1 MSETNAP
8 KRVAILGGGIAALS
22 AAYEITN
29 TPGHEVTI
37 HTLGWR
43 LGGKCASSRGPDGR
57 IQEHGIHGFL
67 GSYFNTMPMMAAV
80 YAELDRPKN
89 APLATFEAAFLGIDT
104 VQLYAWDDDR
114 FNRFDLT
121 FPVDTVFPD
130 PGKPGGLESVEQLI
144 ERVIA
149 LISGLHDHHRVDPT
163 RNAGFEAIKTFVAQA
178 IGVLGEAEGPEGR
191 AHGWRAAVKST
202 LWKDVRALVRLAR
215 SSDPHALQI
224 ITIIDWIFT
233 LVEGA
238 LADDV
243 ITRGF
248 DQLDNENWSDWLA
261 RHGALPETIASPM
274 ALNTVNLAYQYPD
287 GDTSKPS
294 AMAAGCYVHWS
305 LRALA
310 YCGHAV
316 YAFNAGTGETIIAP
330 LYQLLVRRGVKF
342 EFFSKVETLALSE
355 DGSSVESV
363 AIAVQANV
371 KPGNGPYRPLFDV
384 KGLPSWPDA
393 PFYDQLVQGDAL
405 EAGGY
410 DLESWW
416 TAWDAKLPT
425 KTLLAGRDFDTLVFA
440 LSLGA
445 VPFVASELVDRSPA
459 WAAMVKALPCVQ
471 TQSVQI
477 WLSDSYTDLGW
488 TPGFGPNGTPLTDT
502 WMRPLGGQ
510 CELRHLIP
518 VEDWPASATPQSLWY
533 FCDAMAEEGSPP
545 PFSDHGYPERM
556 AAKVRQTAIDY
567 LDTAI
572 AGLMPLATNAARG
585 SSGPADGLDYALLV
599 DTRPNP
605 GQGTARIDSQ
615 FIRANI
621 DPTERYVTSPP
632 GSTQFRLRPWQTGFS
647 NLIIAGD
654 WTYTGLNVGSVE
666 CTVMSG
672 RLASHAITG
681 FPALRDIAGYPAG
694 N

>member
-1 MSETNAP
+1 MTANSSTA

-67 GSYFNTMPMMAAV
+67 GSYFNAMPMMAAV
-80 YAELDRPKN
+80 YAELDRPRTD
-89 APLATFEAAFLGIDT
+89 PLATFDQAFMGIDT
-104 VQLYAWDDDR
+104 VQLYAWDGATPDR
-114 FNRFDLT
+114 YEFT
-121 FPVDTVFPD
+121 FPVNTLFPD
-130 PGKPGGLESVEQLI
+130 PGNPGALLDVEQLV

-149 LISGLHDHHRVDPT
+149 LLENLTVQHDAHPE
-163 RNAGFEAIKTFVAQA
+163 RNNGFGAIRPVIENA
-178 IGVLGEAEGPEGR
+178 L
-191 AHGWRAAVKST
+191 AAF
-202 LWKDVRALVRLAR
+202 AR
-215 SSDPHALQI
+215 SVPVRGVASAAAITSASWQEARSALRMQRGSDPHTTQI

-233 LVEGA
+233 LIEGS
-238 LADDV
+238 LADDLV
-243 ITRGF
+243 TKGF
-248 DQLDNENWSDWLA
+248 DGLDGENWTDWLA
-261 RHGALPETIASPM
+261 RHGALAETITSPM
-274 ALNTVNLAYQYPD
+274 ALNTVNLAYQYPK

-310 YCGHAV
+310 FCGHAV
-316 YAFNAGTGETIIAP
+316 YAFAAGTGETIIAP
-330 LYQLLVRRGVKF
+330 IYALLIKRGVKF
-342 EFFSKVETLALSE
+342 EFFSKVENLTLNTQGTA
-355 DGSSVESV
+355 VESV
-363 AIAVQANV
+363 AITRQASL
-371 KPGNGPYRPLFDV
+371 KHGNTRYEPLCDV

-393 PFYDQLVQGDAL
+393 PFYDQLEQGDAL
-405 EAGGY
+405 KAGGY

-416 TAWDAKLPT
+416 TPWDAKLPA
-425 KTLLAGRDFDTLVFA
+425 KTLSAGQDFDVLVFA

-445 VPFVASELVDRSPA
+445 VPFVASDLVARSDA
-459 WAAMVKALPCVQ
+459 WRAMVEALPCVQ
-471 TQSVQI
+471 TQSLQI
-477 WLSDSYTDLGW
+477 WLSQSYTELGW
-488 TPGFGPNGTPLTDT
+488 EPVFGLHGTPLTDT

-510 CELRHLIP
+510 CELRHLIRH
-518 VEDWPASATPQSLWY
+518 EDWPADATPKSLWY
-533 FCDAMAEEGSPP
+533 FCDALAEDGTAP
-545 PFSDHGYPERM
+545 PFTDHDYPARM
-556 AAKVRQTAIDY
+556 QAKVRETAIEY
-567 LDTAI
+567 LNTAI
-572 AGLMPLATNAARG
+572 AGLMPLATNGARG
-585 SSGPADGLDYALLV
+585 GIGPTDALDFSLLV
-599 DTRPNP
+599 DTRAEP
-605 GQGTARIDSQ
+605 GRGTERIDSQ

-632 GSTQFRLRPWQTGFS
+632 RSTEFRLRPWQTGFA

-681 FPALRDIAGYPAG
+681 FPALADIPGYPI